1 MAWLQQLPSG
11 KFRIS
16 FRFGGR
22 KYKRSLGTSDRRQA
36 KSRKVRLEDTIRLV
50 ENGMAEIPAGGDV
63 ATFLMTE
70 GKKVGKTLIKDCRLG
85 DLIDKFFD
93 GLREG
98 SLEENSIKTMK
109 THCKQLNRLLGSRT
123 YTSAISMLT
132 LQGFINDRSKERGR
146 RGRNV
151 SAVTIRKGLA
161 TFRVIW
167 NWGIDS
173 ELIEA
178 VPFPSKGL
186 RYPKVSER
194 PPFQTFDLVVGK
206 TKCLDED
213 SPQARDLWSTVFL
226 NQQEIDE
233 LLNAI
238 EAKTDLPAFVYPL
251 FVAAA
256 HTGARRNELMRSKMT
271 DASAEVLTVREKK
284 RRRGTLTTR
293 RVPMSPRLRAA
304 IVQWTT
310 QRPAGANELFCHG
323 GPSRCFS
330 QDGEPISKDEMNHY
344 FEKAIRGTKYCQLV
358 GWHCLRH
365 FFCSN
370 CAAKGIDQGIID
382 AWVGPTTDEMCRR
395 YRHLFPSSEKAA
407 MQTVFGSAGSGVG
420 RHSPPDR

>member
-11 KFRIS
+11 KFYIS

-22 KYKRSLGTSDRRQA
+22 KYKRSLGTSDPRQA

-50 ENGMAEIPAGGDV
+50 ENGMAEIPTGGDV
-63 ATFLMTE
+63 ATYLMTE
-70 GKKVGKTLIKDCRLG
+70 GKKVGKTVIKDCRLG
-85 DLIDKFFD
+85 DLIEKFFD
-93 GLREG
+93 GLAEG

-132 LQGFINDRSKERGR
+132 LQGFINDPSNKKCR

-173 ELIEA
+173 ELIES

-194 PPFQTFDLVVGK
+194 PPFQTFDLVVAK
-206 TKCLDED
+206 TKCLEED
-213 SPQARDLWSTVFL
+213 SPQSRDFWSTVFL

-256 HTGARRNELMRSKMT
+256 HTGARRSELMRAQMT
-271 DASAEVLTVREKK
+271 EVSAEVLTVREKK
-284 RRRGTLTTR
+284 RRKGTLTTR
-293 RVPMSPRLRAA
+293 RVPMSPRLQAA
-304 IVQWTT
+304 IDQWVV
-310 QRPAGANELFCHG
+310 QRPADANELFCHAG
-323 GPSRCFS
+323 RSRCFS
-330 QDGEPISKDEMNHY
+330 EDGEPISKDEMNHF
-344 FEKAIRGTKYCQLV
+344 FEKAIRGTKFCQLV
-358 GWHCLRH
+358 GWHSLRH
-365 FFCSN
+365 SFCSN
-370 CAAKGIDQGIID
+370 CAAKGIDQ
-382 AWVGPTTDEMCRR
+382 
-395 YRHLFPSSEKAA
+395 
-407 MQTVFGSAGSGVG
+407 
-420 RHSPPDR
+420 